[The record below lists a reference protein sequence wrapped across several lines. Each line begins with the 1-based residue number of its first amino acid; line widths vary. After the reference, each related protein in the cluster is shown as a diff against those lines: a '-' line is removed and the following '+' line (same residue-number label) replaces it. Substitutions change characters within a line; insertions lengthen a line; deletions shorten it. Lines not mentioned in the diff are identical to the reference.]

1 MVYGFG
7 GCHELGCVVDFEGG
21 WDLIS
26 GKAIFVLWNG
36 WRYSRCPEFFLYV

>member
-21 WDLIS
+21 WDLIPIW
-26 GKAIFVLWNG
+26 GKAAFVLWKYYG
-36 WRYSRCPEFFLYV
+36 GE